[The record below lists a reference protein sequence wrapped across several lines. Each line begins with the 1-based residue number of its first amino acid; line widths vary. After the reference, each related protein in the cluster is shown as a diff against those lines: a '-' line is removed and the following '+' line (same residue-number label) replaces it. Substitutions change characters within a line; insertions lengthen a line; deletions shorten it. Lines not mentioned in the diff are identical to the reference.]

1 MRPCLSAIGPGEAI
15 NFKLGSAFV
24 FLLGILFLGC
34 SSSQYATYEIPG
46 SARPPW
52 EIQAQWYGVGDQL
65 TLLING
71 TVILDTNVNIFSGK
85 GDAEGEYEG
94 RKIRAEVFK
103 RGELFQEKTVVQV
116 FVDGK
121 KAAEFEF

>member
-1 MRPCLSAIGPGEAI
+1 MRPCLSSICPGVAIE
-15 NFKLGSAFV
+15 FV
-24 FLLGILFLGC
+24 SGFAFLLSVVFLGC
-34 SSSQYATYEIPG
+34 SSSQYATYQIPG
-46 SARPPW
+46 SPGPPW
-52 EIQAQWYGVGDQL
+52 EIQARWYSVGDQL
-65 TLLING
+65 TLFINEA
-71 TVILDTNVNIFSGK
+71 VILDTNVNIFSGK

-94 RKIRAEVFK
+94 KKIRAEVFK